1 MHDDPATKS
10 IALKYGLR
18 RLKFEIHKGDLTEKF
33 VKGFGPGG
41 QKTNKSNNCVILT
54 HLPTGEV
61 VKCHDA
67 REQATNRAIAKKIL
81 YERLDLF
88 VNPDSSTVSV
98 RMMKKQ
104 RNKSKAIQRRNQA
117 TKVVSTEETPELTN
131 SSATTASLPDPTKTK
146 KVQAL

>member
-1 MHDDPATKS
+1 MVHDDPATKN
-10 IALKYGLR
+10 IKLKHGLR
-18 RLKFEIHKGDLTEKF
+18 RLKFEIKKEDLSEKF

-54 HLPTGEV
+54 HMPTGEV

-67 REQATNRAIAKKIL
+67 REQHTTRAIARKIL

-88 VNPDSSTVSV
+88 VNPDSSTVSI

-117 TKVVSTEETPELTN
+117 AKVT
-131 SSATTASLPDPTKTK
+131 ATTEQEAKAALPEPTAK
-146 KVQAL
+146 KVKVQTPS